1 MGRSTEARKDVR
13 TVVLIFAIASA
24 AVAAIKA
31 FNRLPASSRAAAVQ
45 MITQGTTVLIA
56 LTTAVQ
62 WVMHGLQ
69 GLTRLA
75 APPIPG
81 FNSQQTLTVGRPASQ
96 AA

>member
-1 MGRSTEARKDVR
+1 M
-13 TVVLIFAIASA
+13 VLIFAVASA

-31 FNRLPASSRAAAVQ
+31 FNRLPAAARQTFVHS
-45 MITQGTTVLIA
+45 ITQGTSVLIA

-62 WVMHGLQ
+62 WVMQGLQ

-75 APPIPG
+75 SPPIPG
-81 FNSQQTLTVGRPASQ
+81 TQIQVGRPAAV